1 MTEPELP
8 FPHPTRETIVTIG
21 VFDGVHR
28 GHHHLI
34 THLKER
40 AGESFAPAV
49 VVLHPHPQAILSQN
63 PPSLL
68 TTLPQRI
75 ELIKEL
81 RIELVFSLPTTR
93 DLLEVKAHDFVSL
106 LKTHLKMR
114 GLVVGPDFAL
124 GEGRGGNVAFL
135 KELGKDMNFT
145 VDVVPPFAV
154 DGRIA
159 SSSQI
164 RYLLSEGNVR
174 EAAKL
179 LGRPVSLNGEVVHG
193 EGRGRSLSFPT
204 VNLRVDEHILLPGDG
219 VYAARVR
226 IRDDIYKAVA
236 NIGVRPTFGGKG
248 RTVEAFMFDFE
259 EEIYGE
265 SIELE
270 LWERLREERAFASPS
285 ELRKQ
290 QEIDARKAQSILR
303 NHEQS

>member
-1 MTEPELP
+1 MTELKLP
-8 FPHPTRETIVTIG
+8 FPHLSRETLVTIG

-40 AGESFAPAV
+40 AGENFVPAV
-49 VVLHPHPQAILSQN
+49 VILHPHPRAILSPN

-75 ELIKEL
+75 ELIKKL
-81 RIELVFSLPTTR
+81 GIELVFSLNTTQ
-93 DLLEVKAHDFVSL
+93 DLLEISAVDFVSL

-124 GEGRGGNVAFL
+124 GRGREGNVAFL

-145 VDVVPPFAV
+145 VDVVSSFAV

-164 RYLLSEGNVR
+164 RYLLGDGDVV
-174 EAAKL
+174 EASRL
-179 LGRPVSLNGEVVHG
+179 LGHLVSLSGEVVHG
-193 EGRGRSLSFPT
+193 EGRGRVLSFPT

-226 IRDDIYKAVA
+226 VKNDIYKAVA
-236 NIGVRPTFGGKG
+236 NIGVRPTFGGKK

-259 EEIYGE
+259 GEIYGE

-303 NHEQS
+303 NYEQS

>member
-1 MTEPELP
+1 MTELELP
-8 FPHPTRETIVTIG
+8 FPHPPRETIVTIG

-34 THLKER
+34 THLKEG
-40 AGESFAPAV
+40 AGESFTPVV
-49 VVLHPHPQAILSQN
+49 VVLHPHPQAILSPN
-63 PPSLL
+63 SPPLL
-68 TTLPQRI
+68 TILPQRI
-75 ELIKEL
+75 KLIRKL
-81 RIELVFSLPTTR
+81 GVELVFSLNTTQ
-93 DLLEVKAHDFVSL
+93 DLLNTSAADFVSL
-106 LKTHLKMR
+106 LKTYLKMR

-124 GEGRGGNVAFL
+124 GKDRGGNIAFL

-179 LGRPVSLNGEVVHG
+179 LGHPVFLNGEVVHG

-236 NIGVRPTFGGKG
+236 NIGVRPTFGGKK

-259 EEIYGE
+259 GEIYGE